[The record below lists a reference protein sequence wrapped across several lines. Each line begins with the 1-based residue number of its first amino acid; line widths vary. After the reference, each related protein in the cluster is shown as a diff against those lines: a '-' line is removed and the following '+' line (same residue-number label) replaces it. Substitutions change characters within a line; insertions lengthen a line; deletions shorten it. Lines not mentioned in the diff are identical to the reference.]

1 MKRAQI
7 LNARFDPLT
16 LTQTADT
23 AFQLLNAGQRGWLAT
38 VNVSILMMMRSNQ
51 RLQQFVDRAA
61 LVVADG
67 QPLVWCS
74 RWLGQGLPERVTGVD
89 LVDALCQRA
98 AASGKRVFLLGSQ
111 HDTVETLASRL
122 RSRHRNLQIDFSDGY
137 FRGDES
143 EARVALINASGAD
156 ILFVG
161 MGVPRQ
167 EYFLEDNWE
176 RLKVGLAIP
185 VGGSFEVLAGQRLRA
200 PRWVQRVGMEWLF
213 RLVQEPRR
221 LFARYVVTNTQFV
234 WFLFNALM
242 KKNVRDF

>member
-23 AFQLLNAGQRGWLAT
+23 AFQMLNAGQRGWLAT

>member
-7 LNARFDPLT
+7 LNATFDPLT

-23 AFQLLNAGQRGWLAT
+23 AFRMLNAGQRGWLAT

-51 RLQQFVDRAA
+51 RLQKFVDRAA

-74 RWLGQGLPERVTGVD
+74 RWLGQRLPERVTGVD

-98 AASGKRVFLLGSQ
+98 AAGGKRVFLLGSK
-111 HDTVETLASRL
+111 HATVETLAIRL
-122 RSRHRNLQIDFSDGY
+122 RARHHNLQIGVADGY

-161 MGVPRQ
+161 MGVPLQ
-167 EYFLEDNWE
+167 EHFLEEHWD
-176 RLKVGLAIP
+176 RLNVGLAIA

-213 RLVQEPRR
+213 RMVQEPRR
-221 LFARYVVTNTQFV
+221 LFSRYVVTNTQFV
-234 WFLFNALM
+234 WFLFDALR
-242 KKNVRDF
+242 KKA

>member
-7 LNARFDPLT
+7 LNATFDPLT
-16 LTQTADT
+16 LTQTADA
-23 AFQLLNAGQRGWLAT
+23 AFQMLNAGQRGWLAT

-51 RLQQFVDRAA
+51 RLQQFVDQAA

-74 RWLGQGLPERVTGVD
+74 RWLGQGLPERVTGID

-98 AASGKRVFLLGSQ
+98 AADGKRVFLLGSK
-111 HDTVETLASRL
+111 HATVETLASRL
-122 RSRHRNLQIDFSDGY
+122 RARHPMLQLDFADGY
-137 FRGDES
+137 FSEEES
-143 EARVALINASGAD
+143 GARVALINASGAD

-167 EYFLEDNWE
+167 EYFLEEHWGQLN
-176 RLKVGLAIP
+176 VGLAVA
-185 VGGSFEVLAGQRLRA
+185 VGGSFDVLAGQRMRA
-200 PRWVQRVGMEWLF
+200 PCWVQRAGMEWLF

-221 LFARYVVTNTQFV
+221 LFARYLVTNIQFL
-234 WFLFNALM
+234 WFLFDALC
-242 KKNVRDF
+242 KKDARKP